1 MCSTPKNQPNFPLNE
16 FVSFHTSNEN
26 DGEKCIRNIFE
37 ILRAAISFWTSAPC
51 AHTVTDDNA
60 YHRMHSAM
68 LHYNVYKD
76 HVDEDDDDGGGDDD
90 RADFVNIA
98 SFRVNRSRYAKSTD
112 MWTICIKFGLFV

>member
-1 MCSTPKNQPNFPLNE
+1 MMEKNALETF
-16 FVSFHTSNEN
+16 
-26 DGEKCIRNIFE
+26 FE

-76 HVDEDDDDGGGDDD
+76 HVDDDDDDNDGGGDDD

-98 SFRVNRSRYAKSTD
+98 SFRVNRYRYAKSTD
-112 MWTICIKFGLFV
+112 MWTICIQFGFFV